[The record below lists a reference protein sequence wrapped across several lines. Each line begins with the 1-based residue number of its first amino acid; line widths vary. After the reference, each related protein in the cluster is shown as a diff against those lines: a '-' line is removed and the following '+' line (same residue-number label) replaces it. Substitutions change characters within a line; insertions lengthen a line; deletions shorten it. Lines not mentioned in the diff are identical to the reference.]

1 MVAELTASATPAAP
15 KMKVDPAQVIELPS
29 SAVEKALPPPSRPP
43 PVTAVPFAASA
54 NTSSAAARV
63 TGVGPLGA
71 AAVMV
76 YSPVLTGL
84 VV

>member
-54 NTSSAAARV
+54 TTLSAAERLTLV
-63 TGVGPLGA
+63 TPAGVP
-71 AAVMV
+71 MT
-76 YSPVLTGL
+76 YSPLVTPLLT
-84 VV
+84 